1 MKIWTVLDLLEW
13 TESYFEQSGLE
24 TPRLDAEV
32 LLGFVLE
39 KSRLQL
45 YLNFEMPVF
54 PDHLIA
60 YRELVKKRG
69 NHTPVSYLT
78 NCREFMS
85 LNFYVDQR
93 VLIPRPETENL
104 VEYVLDQPERA
115 NYSTSKLVDIGTGS
129 GAIAVSLAVN
139 RPNWKITATD
149 ISKDALTVAEINAI
163 RHGAQDQI
171 NFQQGNLLKAVAN
184 SKVTFDWI
192 VSNPPYVS
200 YRQYEKLQPDVHNYE
215 PRLALVSGQDGL
227 QLIRQLISDA
237 PLFLKPEGK
246 LAIEIGYGQR
256 QAVEELAYQSSHY
269 QKIHFLPDLTGTD
282 RILIAET

>member
-1 MKIWTVLDLLEW
+1 MKIWTILDLIEW
-13 TESYFEQSGLE
+13 TEGYFEESGLE

-32 LLGFVLE
+32 LLGFVIE

-54 PDHLIA
+54 QDHLIA
-60 YRELVKKRG
+60 YRELVKKRR
-69 NHTPVSYLT
+69 NYTPVSYLT

-104 VEYVLDQPERA
+104 VEYVLDQPERE
-115 NYSTSKLVDIGTGS
+115 NYSTTKLVDIGTGS

-139 RPNWKITATD
+139 RPNWEITATD
-149 ISKDALTVAEINAI
+149 ISKDALMVAEINAVQ
-163 RHGAQDQI
+163 HGAQDQI
-171 NFQQGNLLKAVAN
+171 NFQQGNLLKAVTN
-184 SKVTFDWI
+184 SKVTFDWV

-200 YRQYEKLQPDVHNYE
+200 YRRYEKLQPDVHNYE
-215 PRLALVSGQDGL
+215 PKLALVSGQDGL
-227 QLIRQLISDA
+227 QLIRQLIFDA
-237 PLFLKPEGK
+237 PSFLKPEGK

-256 QAVEELAYQSSHY
+256 QAVEEIAHQSSHY
-269 QKIHFLPDLTGTD
+269 QKIHFLPDLAGID

>member
-60 YRELVKKRG
+60 YRELVKKRR

-78 NCREFMS
+78 NCREFLS

-104 VEYVLDQPERA
+104 VEYVLDQPEKA

-149 ISKDALTVAEINAI
+149 ISKDALTVAEINAN